1 MAEVRFDLHG
11 HELRPVR
18 PAAVLTEDCMGDV
31 ALSFALDAHWDGLV
45 CTAFVESG
53 GESYTLPVDVGGVTL
68 CRAGTLKPPFARVSL
83 MGTDGQR
90 RVTSTVATV
99 RVAPTLGW
107 DVPSPDSPSPWD
119 EAAGRV
125 VAAESAAKDA
135 AQSAESTV
143 ATVRVAPTLGWDVP
157 SPDSPSPWDEAA
169 GRVVA
174 AESAAKDAAQ
184 SAESAAESAKAAQEV
199 HDAWE
204 RGDMDGAQGPE
215 GPQGPPGEP
224 GPPGPQG
231 ETGATGEP
239 GPTGPPGFM
248 CGFYVDERG
257 HLIQV
262 AQDAQSAPDMR
273 VEGGHLIMRMEVA

>member
-90 RVTSTVATV
+90 RVT
-99 RVAPTLGW
+99 
-107 DVPSPDSPSPWD
+107 
-119 EAAGRV
+119 
-125 VAAESAAKDA
+125 
-135 AQSAESTV
+135 STV

>member
-1 MAEVRFDLHG
+1 MDVELTLRG
-11 HELRPVR
+11 HELTAPRSV
-18 PAAVLTEDCMGDV
+18 VVTEDCMGDV
-31 ALSFALDAHWDGLV
+31 RFVVRREDGHWDGLV
-45 CTAFVESG
+45 VTAFLEAPGECPDEGPTSG
-53 GESYTLPVDVGGVTL
+53 SVAVGADWTAQVPASML
-68 CRAGTLKPPFARVSL
+68 RSKWLRVSL

-90 RVTSTVATV
+90 RVT
-99 RVAPTLGW
+99 
-107 DVPSPDSPSPWD
+107 
-119 EAAGRV
+119 
-125 VAAESAAKDA
+125 
-135 AQSAESTV
+135 STV